1 VSAYLQRTRSYL
13 LAKLVPILDM
23 SVVEVRKLV
32 FDVDRSVGLAAYS

>member
-1 VSAYLQRTRSYL
+1 VQRNGSYL
-13 LAKLVPILDM
+13 LAKLIPVLDM